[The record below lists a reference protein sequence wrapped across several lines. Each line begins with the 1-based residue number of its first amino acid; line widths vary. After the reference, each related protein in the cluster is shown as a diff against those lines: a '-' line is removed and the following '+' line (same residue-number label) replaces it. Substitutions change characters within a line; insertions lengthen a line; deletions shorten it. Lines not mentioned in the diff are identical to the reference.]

1 METDLFSSTLE
12 TFSLEN
18 ALDTLLAMDDGK
30 KACLTCSFQ
39 AEDMVVLHLLQKKIP
54 WIPVLFL
61 ETGYHFPE
69 TYSYRDRIAKEWSL
83 NLVNVMPKKTVSE
96 QESEFGLLY
105 RTEPTKCCQLR
116 KVEPLLEALEPYNL
130 WFTGLRREQS
140 PTRANLTK
148 LEEHR
153 LPGGKTLVKVSLLA
167 DWTWGQVWE
176 YTSQCGLSYLPQYDR
191 GYLSIGCEPC
201 TAIPEDPNNPR
212 SGRWGG
218 KKLECGIHT
227 FSQGKSRWIL
237 CLES

>member
-1 METDLFSSTLE
+1 MRITLTNETIE
-12 TFSLEN
+12 SLTAEQV
-18 ALDTLLAMDDGK
+18 LDRVLAEHLGAR
-30 KACLTCSFQ
+30 ACFTCSFQ
-39 AEDMVVLHLLQKKIP
+39 AEDIVVLHLLRRKIP
-54 WIPVLFL
+54 RIPVLFL

-69 TYSYRDRIAKEWSL
+69 TYSYRDRIAQEWSL
-83 NLVNVMPKKTVSE
+83 NLVNVIPKKTVSE
-96 QESEFGLLY
+96 QESELGLLY

-116 KVEPLLEALEPYNL
+116 KVEPLLEALEPYDL

-140 PTRANLTK
+140 STRANLKK

-153 LPGGKTLVKVSLLA
+153 LPNGKTLVKVSLLA
-167 DWTWGQVWE
+167 DWRWGQVWE
-176 YTSQCGLSYLPQYDR
+176 YTSQNGLSCMPQYDR

-227 FSQGKSRWIL
+227 FSQGKS
-237 CLES
+237 